1 MTSPVPYESRV
12 RPLIAAATPA
22 PWLRSAHYPTEIN
35 NGRFLI
41 CKMMANVAHD
51 ATLYKDRDLIVTAVN
66 CAAASA
72 DLAEAVRG
80 AVNEAGQEIVFE
92 GARCVVVSPEA
103 IDALRAALSRLDAAA
118 GAP

>member
-51 ATLYKDRDLIVTAVN
+51 ATLYEDRDLIVTAVN
-66 CAAASA
+66 TAAASA
-72 DLAEAVRG
+72 DLAEAVRAYRDDCG
-80 AVNEAGQEIVFE
+80 WEKAGDPRF
-92 GARCVVVSPEA
+92 
-103 IDALRAALSRLDAAA
+103 DAMLAALYRLDSAASSA
-118 GAP
+118 GGA

>member
-72 DLAEAVRG
+72 DLAEAVR
-80 AVNEAGQEIVFE
+80 AYRDATDAREAL
-92 GARCVVVSPEA
+92 A
-103 IDALRAALSRLDAAA
+103 
-118 GAP
+118 